1 MVYAEREIWV
11 TACHVAGKNNTQAD
25 RASRHFD
32 DNTEWM
38 LRQDIF
44 LSITQL
50 WGKPEIDLF
59 ASRLNAQL
67 PCYASWK
74 PDPGASFTDAFT
86 IPWADYYF
94 YAFPPFSI
102 ILRCLQKIEQE
113 EAEGMLV
120 VPN

>member
-74 PDPGASFTDAFT
+74 PDPGASFTDALQMLLQ
-86 IPWADYYF
+86 
-94 YAFPPFSI
+94 S
-102 ILRCLQKIEQE
+102 LRLTTVSMHSPHL
-113 EAEGMLV
+113 A
-120 VPN
+120 

>member
-50 WGKPEIDLF
+50 WGKPEIDPF

-67 PCYASWK
+67 PCYASWNQ
-74 PDPGASFTDAFT
+74 
-86 IPWADYYF
+86 
-94 YAFPPFSI
+94 
-102 ILRCLQKIEQE
+102 ILGLALQ
-113 EAEGMLV
+113 MLLQSLRLTTV
-120 VPN
+120 SMHSPHLA